1 MKVVVADDHA
11 LVRDGISSLLEAAG
25 FNVVAQ
31 ANDGAEAVIAAASL
45 QPDLVLMDISM
56 PGMDGLE
63 ALRRIKD
70 EHPQIKVVML
80 TVSEDD
86 QDLFEALRAGAQ
98 GYLLKSMDASSFVM
112 NLEQLNEG
120 DMAVDPKVVNKI
132 VGGYVELA
140 QGNPAPSKEILTPR
154 EIELINLV
162 AEGMPNKAIAQRLSV
177 SENTVKY
184 HIRQILNKLGV
195 QNRTEAVT
203 SAIRLGLINPP

>member
-25 FNVVAQ
+25 FDVVAQ
-31 ANDGAEAVIAAASL
+31 ANDGMEAVHAASSL

-63 ALRRIKD
+63 ALRMIKA
-70 EHPQIKVVML
+70 EQPQIKIVML

-86 QDLFEALRAGAQ
+86 QDLLEALRSGAQ
-98 GYLLKSMDASSFVM
+98 GYLLKSMDATSFVKS
-112 NLEQLNEG
+112 LEQLETG
-120 DMAVDPKVVNKI
+120 DMAVDPNVVNKI
-132 VGGYVELA
+132 VGGYLELA
-140 QGNPAPSKEILTPR
+140 QGNPSPSKEILTPR
-154 EIELINLV
+154 EIELLSLV
-162 AEGMPNKAIAQRLSV
+162 ADGLSNKAIGQRLSV

-184 HIRQILNKLGV
+184 HVRQILDKLGV

-203 SAIRLGLINPP
+203 SAIRLGLINPE

>member
-1 MKVVVADDHA
+1 MRVVVADDHA

-31 ANDGAEAVIAAASL
+31 ASDGFEAVIAAMNL
-45 QPDLVLMDISM
+45 EPDLVLMDISM

-63 ALRRIKD
+63 ALRKIKA
-70 EHPQIKVVML
+70 EYPQIKVVML

-98 GYLLKSMDASSFVM
+98 GYLLKSMDASSFLM
-112 NLEQLNEG
+112 NLEQLKEG

-132 VGGYVELA
+132 VGGYIELA
-140 QGNPAPSKEILTPR
+140 QSNPAPEKEILTPR
-154 EIELINLV
+154 EIELIGLV
-162 AEGMPNKAIAQRLSV
+162 AEGLPNKAIAQRLSV

-203 SAIRLGLINPP
+203 SALRLGLIDPP